1 MIWQF
6 WACVALGVIAFAAS
20 AFVLS
25 IYVGLEIVG
34 IVVGFS
40 GVAIMV
46 WALTKLAEGM
56 SR

>member
-46 WALTKLAEGM
+46 WALTKIAEGM